1 MPRYVPCI
9 LLCVVLHWTST
20 GCAPKLLGP
29 TTPSGY
35 RYTLS
40 VADSY
45 LWINAPTLSPNL
57 PRSTEVIVRVQNAA
71 GQPVDGVPV
80 EFQVEPSW
88 VENVS
93 VTPQSALTQ
102 DGSAR
107 ARIQPWIPGALRL
120 TVRVENIAQQTTIVV
135 QSYSPPQG
143 R

>member
-9 LLCVVLHWTST
+9 LLCLALICGSI

-35 RYTLS
+35 HYTLS
-40 VADSY
+40 VSDPY
-45 LWINAPTLSPNL
+45 LWINAPGTL
-57 PRSTEVIVRVQNAA
+57 PRSTAVIVRVQNAQ

-80 EFQVEPSW
+80 EFQIDPSW
-88 VENVS
+88 VQNAS
-93 VTPQSALTQ
+93 ITPPRALTQ

-107 ARIQPWIPGALRL
+107 AIFVPQTTGAARI
-120 TVRVENIAQQTTIVV
+120 TVHVENIAHETTIVV

>member
-1 MPRYVPCI
+1 MCRDVPCL
-9 LLCVVLHWTST
+9 LLCMALSCGSL

-40 VADSY
+40 VSDLY
-45 LWINAPTLSPNL
+45 LWINAPGTR
-57 PRSTEVIVRVQNAA
+57 PRSTAVIVRVQNAQ

-80 EFQVEPSW
+80 EFQVAPSW
-88 VENVS
+88 VENAS
-93 VTPQSALTQ
+93 LTPQRAVTH

-107 ARIQPWIPGALRL
+107 AIFVPQTTGAVHL
-120 TVRVENIAQQTTIVV
+120 TARVENIAHETTIVV